1 VFPLKDDIPSTRVP
15 VVNFL
20 LILANVLVFLFELSL
35 GTRVQLLITE
45 YGIVPARSPDLVSAI
60 PTLFTSMFLHG
71 GWGHLFGNMLYLW
84 IFGDNV
90 EDRLGH
96 VGYLFFYLACG
107 VAAGVFHIL
116 TNAGS
121 QIPTVGASGAIAG
134 VLGAYL
140 VLFPGARVLTLLPLF
155 PITTT
160 YIPAAFFL
168 GIWFVM
174 QVFSGA
180 LQWGISQPTSGVAFL
195 AHVGGFVTGALFG
208 LLARGFGREPTRA

>member
-1 VFPLKDDIPSTRVP
+1 VFPLKDDIPSSRVP
-15 VVNFL
+15 IVNFL
-20 LILANVLVFLFELSL
+20 LITVNVLVFLFELSL
-35 GTRVQLLITE
+35 GSHVQLLIAD
-45 YGIVPARSPDLVSAI
+45 YGIVPARSPDVFSAF

-96 VGYLFFYLACG
+96 VPYLLFYLACG
-107 VAAGVFHIL
+107 AAAGIAHIL

-121 QIPTVGASGAIAG
+121 QVPTVGASGAIAG

-140 VLFPGARVLTLLPLF
+140 VLFPGARVLTLLPIF
-155 PITTT
+155 PVTTT
-160 YIPAAFFL
+160 YIPAVFFL

-195 AHVGGFVTGALFG
+195 AHVGGFITGALFG

>member
-15 VVNFL
+15 YVNFL
-20 LILANVLVFLFELSL
+20 LIVVNVVVFLFELSL
-35 GTRVQLLITE
+35 GPHVQGLIVE
-45 YGIVPARSPDLVSAI
+45 YGIVPARSPDVLSAF

-90 EDRLGH
+90 EDRFGH
-96 VGYLFFYLACG
+96 APYLFFYLACG
-107 VAAGVFHIL
+107 VAAGIAHIL

-121 QIPTVGASGAIAG
+121 QVPTVGASGAIAG

-140 VLFPGARVLTLLPLF
+140 VLFPGARILTLLPIF
-155 PITTT
+155 TTA
-160 YIPAAFFL
+160 YIPAGFFL

-180 LQWGISQPTSGVAFL
+180 MQWGITSHPTSGVAFL
-195 AHVGGFVTGALFG
+195 AHVGGFVTGAFFG
-208 LLARGFGREPTRA
+208 LLARGFTREPTRA

>member
-1 VFPLKDDIPSTRVP
+1 VFPLKDDIPSSRAP
-15 VVNFL
+15 VVTIL
-20 LILANVLVFLFELSL
+20 LIIANLLVFLFELSL
-35 GTRVQLLITE
+35 GPHVQGLITT
-45 YGIVPARSPDLVSAI
+45 YGIVPARSPDVVSAF

-90 EDRLGH
+90 EDRFGH
-96 VGYLFFYLACG
+96 VPFLFFYLACG
-107 VAAGVFHIL
+107 VAAGIAHIL

-121 QIPTVGASGAIAG
+121 QVPTVGASGAIAG

-140 VLFPGARVLTLLPLF
+140 VLFPGARILTLLPFL
-155 PITTT
+155 TTT

-208 LLARGFGREPTRA
+208 LLARGLTREPTRA